1 MEKPVIGLV
10 AAENPLI
17 ITGKHLVN
25 TPYVAALIAAGATP
39 LLIPVDRDA
48 GRAAIQHC

>member
-25 TPYVAALIAAGATP
+25 TPYVAALIVSAAQ
-39 LLIPVDRDA
+39 LLRLVLLANSRRRD
-48 GRAAIQHC
+48 